1 MRYSKFILKRDL
13 TFRHLTSSFPPC
25 ACTRAGRSHRPHGS
39 TATPARGGDR
49 GCSSSRGPRGTPH
62 THPDTPNPA
71 PVSCKSGTSSE
82 TRSSFHLHIGRHLL
96 RAEPR
101 AAGWVGRWRSSP
113 CRLRGWS
120 PTAPTTVVVQQRDRQ
135 TPRRIHTRD
144 VRVLCQSHQIT
155 LVSKA
160 ASVLINSFMEG
171 NLSPRGHLFDCYYY
185 LLGDGAA
192 FFPTLT

>member
-1 MRYSKFILKRDL
+1 MV
-13 TFRHLTSSFPPC
+13 
-25 ACTRAGRSHRPHGS
+25 
-39 TATPARGGDR
+39 
-49 GCSSSRGPRGTPH
+49 
-62 THPDTPNPA
+62 A
-71 PVSCKSGTSSE
+71 PVTV
-82 TRSSFHLHIGRHLL
+82 
-96 RAEPR
+96 P
-101 AAGWVGRWRSSP
+101 AAGLEPNSP
-113 CRLRGWS
+113 HNRRGAAE
-120 PTAPTTVVVQQRDRQ
+120 TGE

-185 LLGDGAA
+185 LRGDGEA